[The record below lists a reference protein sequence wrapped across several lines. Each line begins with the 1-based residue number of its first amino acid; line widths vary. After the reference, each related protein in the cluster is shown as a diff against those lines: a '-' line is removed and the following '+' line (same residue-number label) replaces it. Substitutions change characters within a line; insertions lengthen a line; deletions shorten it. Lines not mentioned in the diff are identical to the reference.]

1 MKAQSI
7 LVMAVLAI
15 SSCSKTSSLSEPQ
28 SQPMTLTTKAA
39 SSSSEN
45 GRASARPVYY
55 DGNLVTVNMA
65 QLSDDA
71 AENIIASNTS
81 VNTIYAYND
90 LDDPQDFNAVI
101 DAIPTDGFNPLWLQ
115 MLIVFNAGVT
125 PHQFFS
131 DDQVLAAASG
141 PHPEI
146 TLVNTGEI
154 YRCAVIGPM

>member
-7 LVMAVLAI
+7 FVMAVLVI
-15 SSCSKTSSLSEPQ
+15 SSCSKAPLRESQP
-28 SQPMTLTTKAA
+28 QPMTLTTKAVN
-39 SSSSEN
+39 SSSEN
-45 GRASARPVYY
+45 GRESARPVYY
-55 DGNLVTVNMA
+55 DGNLVTVNMV

-71 AENIIASNTS
+71 AEKIITSNTS

-90 LDDPQDFNAVI
+90 LDEPQDFNAVI
-101 DAIPTDGFNPLWLQ
+101 DAVPTDGFNPLWLQ

>member
-15 SSCSKTSSLSEPQ
+15 SSCSKTTLREPQ
-28 SQPMTLTTKAA
+28 SQSMTLTTKAA
-39 SSSSEN
+39 NSSSEN
-45 GRASARPVYY
+45 GRESARPVYY
-55 DGNLVTVNMA
+55 DGKLVTVNMVE
-65 QLSDDA
+65 LSDDA
-71 AENIIASNTS
+71 SEKIIASNTS

-90 LDDPQDFNAVI
+90 LDEPQDFNSVI

-115 MLIVFNAGVT
+115 MLIVFNTGFTA
-125 PHQFFS
+125 HQFFS
-131 DDQVLAAASG
+131 DDEVLAAASG
-141 PHPEI
+141 PKPEI